1 MKRFY
6 LFLISLIIV
15 KGSIAIAEDLDSLF
29 DNTNTYTPDYNYMQ
43 TDSSYLAEHFYG
55 QIAIYSAMAENREKH
70 TQVFRL
76 SYTESLSQYDL
87 FIEGEAFNN
96 RRYRRI
102 GLHDNTNQTY
112 RKITIESESTE
123 SKIHLREAYIRSNYK
138 YGSITAGKQ
147 ILVWGSMNLLSPID
161 FILPYKLDSRGTG
174 ITKASNRY
182 PLNMI
187 TATVYPKPT
196 ITLSAHYILE
206 SPVSS
211 LIEPQTNDD
220 YEFPV
225 DDQTII
231 RNRVKFEKQNQNQF
245 ALRAV
250 YSPNWGSI
258 GLTYFEGINNFTNPT
273 AKGSIKAFTPSNSDA
288 LGYTITVDEFKQ
300 STMRAV
306 GLENTLKLSESWLFK
321 SELLHAQYQESVEF
335 FSSNRDNPLGEFLVN
350 NNNSQLHYDSG
361 INIVSIGLESQP
373 NWGVFEINIAS
384 VMPIDPDQ
392 QAKLDELQS
401 IERDNG
407 NVAPSLHIA
416 RYFFEENNGQLG
428 LYAGMTPGL
437 RFGAALYYTHLF
449 NDAWRMYVSLDHTQ
463 NFDDQ
468 LDTPEN
474 VDSTDLMEPSSGFS
488 LGVSYSF

>member
-1 MKRFY
+1 
-6 LFLISLIIV
+6 
-15 KGSIAIAEDLDSLF
+15 
-29 DNTNTYTPDYNYMQ
+29 
-43 TDSSYLAEHFYG
+43 
-55 QIAIYSAMAENREKH
+55 
-70 TQVFRL
+70 
-76 SYTESLSQYDL
+76 LSQYDL

-96 RRYRRI
+96 RLYKTYDM
-102 GLHDNTNQTY
+102 HDNTNQIY
-112 RKITIESESTE
+112 RKRSIKTESTE
-123 SKIHLREAYIRSNYK
+123 SDINLREAYIRGNYK
-138 YGSITAGKQ
+138 YGSITVGKQ
-147 ILVWGSMNLLSPID
+147 VLVWGSMNLLSPID

-174 ITKASNRY
+174 VTKASNRY

-187 TATVYPKPT
+187 TATLYPKPN

-211 LIEPQTNDD
+211 LIIPYTNDD

-225 DDQTII
+225 EGNYNNIFK
-231 RNRVKFEKQNQNQF
+231 NRVEFEKQNRNQF

-258 GLTYFEGINNFTNPT
+258 GLTYFEGINNFTIPT
-273 AKGSIKAFTPSNSDA
+273 AKGSIKAFSPSDPKA

-321 SELLHAQYQESVEF
+321 SELLHAQYQESVKF
-335 FSSNRDNPLGEFLVN
+335 DSSNSDDPLGEFLVN

-361 INIVSIGLESQP
+361 VNVVSIGLESQP

-384 VMPIDPDQ
+384 VIRIDPDLQ
-392 QAKLDELQS
+392 DKLDELQS
-401 IERDNG
+401 IERDGG
-407 NVAPSLHIA
+407 NIAPSLHIA
-416 RYFFEENNGQLG
+416 RYFFEESRGQLG

-449 NDAWRMYVSLDHTQ
+449 NDAWRMYVSLDHTSS
-463 NFDDQ
+463 FDDE
-468 LDTPEN
+468 LETPEEL
-474 VDSTDLMEPSSGFS
+474 DPEDLMEPSSGAS